1 MVVPESQLDGS
12 MTITEISFARAP
24 MGANSVLMY
33 GFKIAFAEAGGEELG
48 TDFSKNLS
56 DESSF
61 QVVYSG
67 SRVTAADNG
76 QGRICF
82 ALDTPYEYS
91 GGNLLI
97 DMSYSS
103 IEGSMYVWSWSPDGY
118 RFLTANGV
126 NSSEGMVSPL
136 VPVVVITGE

>member
-1 MVVPESQLDGS
+1 
-12 MTITEISFARAP
+12 
-24 MGANSVLMY
+24 MGANSVLIH
-33 GFKIAFAEAGGEELG
+33 GFKIAFAEAGGEELCS
-48 TDFSKNLS
+48 DFSKNLS

-76 QGRICF
+76 LGRICF

-97 DMSYSS
+97 DMSCSS
-103 IEGSMYVWSWSPDGY
+103 IEGRMYVWSWNSDGF